1 MKLQRFDL
9 LQITGC
15 SDPSLWYAG
24 LIGRCV
30 PHLSFVVAHV
40 CVHNRLERA
49 ARARLIAAAPSM
61 LAELRSLR
69 TLFKDQ
75 LDSFVESVTDPVT
88 SLIPDTDDRLSA
100 EADQDRLNQIDAVIK
115 LATGDDAPA

>member
-1 MKLQRFDL
+1 MSKQTIML
-9 LQITGC
+9 GM
-15 SDPSLWYAG
+15 A
-24 LIGRCV
+24 
-30 PHLSFVVAHV
+30 VAQA
-40 CVHNRLERA
+40 CGHNPLERA

-69 TLFKDQ
+69 TLFKEQ
-75 LDSFVESVTDPVT
+75 LDNFVESVTHPVT
-88 SLIPDTDDRLSA
+88 GLIHDTDDRLSV